1 LTKAQRQ
8 ELALKRRQEESVEQL
23 KRNKEQR
30 KLLMGTKSK
39 GKQQEDKDRQRE
51 KERDRDRDYE
61 HDAHEARERER
72 DRESRE
78 RDQEREEEAKNRER
92 KWLEKQ
98 MMREHEKEL
107 EAIKE
112 QYLGAK
118 KLKKRVVKPSEKF
131 RFSFD
136 WENTEDTSRDMNPM

>member
-1 LTKAQRQ
+1 LKAQRQ

-30 KLLMGTKSK
+30 KLLMGIESK

-51 KERDRDRDYE
+51 KERDRDCDYGHE
-61 HDAHEARERER
+61 AHEARERER
-72 DRESRE
+72 DRERRE
-78 RDQEREEEAKNRER
+78 RDQEREEAKNRER
-92 KWLEKQ
+92 KRLEKQ

-136 WENTEDTSRDMNPM
+136 WENTEDTSGDMNPM